1 MTLANKIT
9 IFRIFLIPVFIIL
22 LVYGYQRD
30 NLVFQQISIW
40 IFLVCAITDAIDGM
54 IARRFKQKTEL
65 GSFLDPLADKLLLT
79 TAFFL
84 LAYFGKISLGVVIVV
99 ISRDVLLGLG
109 WIILYVY
116 TSGPLV
122 IQPSFFGKGCT
133 LFQITVVILCL
144 LGVPPSSEIRYILIT
159 IMVVLTVASILDY
172 IIKGSR
178 RFNHNHPELITNE
191 GERSCKNL

>member
-9 IFRIFLIPVFIIL
+9 IVRIFLIPVFIIL

-30 NLVFQQISIW
+30 NLAFQQISIL

-84 LAYFGKISLGVVIVV
+84 LAYFEKISLGVVIVV

-109 WIILYVY
+109 WIILHVY

-122 IQPSFFGKGCT
+122 IQPSLFGKGCT
-133 LFQITVVILCL
+133 FFQITVVILCL
-144 LGVPPSSEIRYILIT
+144 LGVPRSSEIRYILIT

-172 IIKGSR
+172 IIKGSK
-178 RFNHNHPELITNE
+178 RFNHNHPELITNK
-191 GERSCKNL
+191 GEQSCKNL